1 MYAPSMPEAWEIEE
15 KNRSQRVRESEV
27 GERATIP
34 LIPLT
39 DPPPDARVPAAGAR
53 VIVIDLW

>member
-1 MYAPSMPEAWEIEE
+1 MYAPSLPEAWEIEE
-15 KNRSQRVRESEV
+15 TNRMQRIRESEV

-34 LIPLT
+34 LIPPT
-39 DPPPDARVPAAGAR
+39 DPTPDARMPSAGAR